1 MATPALKETLSDR
14 LPSQIEIR
22 NAERLQEIVASQ
34 IGDDGSTELSLATE
48 DGRPEP
54 ITLAPALTASL
65 LEILKLVSS
74 GCGFRMIPI
83 NAELTT
89 QQAADLLNVPRHYLI
104 KLLDEGEIPFE
115 KPRRH
120 RRIRADDLF
129 AYKKKRDAV
138 RSAALDRLMQRDAE
152 MGLV

>member
-1 MATPALKETLSDR
+1 MATTASKETLSDR
-14 LPSQIEIR
+14 LPSKIEIR
-22 NAERLQEIVASQ
+22 NAEQLQKIVASQ
-34 IGDDGSTELSLATE
+34 IGDDGSTELSLTAE
-48 DGRPEP
+48 DGKPEP

-83 NAELTT
+83 KAELTT

-129 AYKKKRDAV
+129 AYKKKRDAT